1 VLKFGGWLCVGR
13 APVLGWTQPAARW
26 DRKDGMTPFGPYYPR
41 ILEPVMGHAERL
53 SELLQLRERVVVPG
67 APGYPWLLGRAA
79 EVRCVAL
86 VLGHDWHD
94 GHLTAEVA
102 AVQLA
107 LYVKRVHD
115 ELAQHLKLESPS
127 CCRIGFPIQ
136 ATTAA
141 PGR

>member
-1 VLKFGGWLCVGR
+1 ME
-13 APVLGWTQPAARW
+13 
-26 DRKDGMTPFGPYYPR
+26 GMTPFGPYYPR
-41 ILEPVMGHAERL
+41 ILEPIMAHAERL
-53 SELLQLRERVVVPG
+53 SELLQLRERVSVPG
-67 APGYPWLLGRAA
+67 ALGHGWLVGRAA

-94 GHLTAEVA
+94 GLMSAEVA

-115 ELAQHLKLESPS
+115 ELALHLKLESPS
-127 CCRIGFPIQ
+127 CCCIGFPIQ
-136 ATTAA
+136 ATTAV